1 MVPEKGQH
9 NAGGPGESSK
19 KKRPFRNA
27 PGNGT
32 VWGGTLFHMEKE
44 VIVERDQA
52 AHMCSGERTGWRI
65 SILQA
70 EYQLVPSWLLKYAL
84 AIS

>member
-1 MVPEKGQH
+1 MPED
-9 NAGGPGESSK
+9 
-19 KKRPFRNA
+19 
-27 PGNGT
+27 PGNLARKNVRSAMHLAMEPCG
-32 VWGGTLFHMEKE
+32 GGTLFHMEKE